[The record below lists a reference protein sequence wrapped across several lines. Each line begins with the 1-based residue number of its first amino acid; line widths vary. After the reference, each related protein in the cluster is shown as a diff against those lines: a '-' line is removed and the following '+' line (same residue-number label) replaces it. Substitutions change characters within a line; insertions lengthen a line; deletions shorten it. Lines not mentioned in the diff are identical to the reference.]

1 MVVPPLRLTGV
12 AVCAL
17 AIVIPTCLLAIF
29 LGTIILVGIFVNIE
43 RRRYILDA
51 ASKFICFAGVLARI
65 VQGTRKSTP
74 S

>member
-29 LGTIILVGIFVNIE
+29 LGIIIFLGIFVNSE
-43 RRRYILDA
+43 KRRYILDA
-51 ASKFICFAGVLARI
+51 ASKFVCFARVLARI
-65 VQGTRKSTP
+65 VQGTPRSNP